1 MNFRKSFL
9 FPVSIIISSFLFSC
23 ANMVT
28 PTGGLKDVNAP
39 ELIKSKPKI
48 LSTNFTGKK
57 ITLTFNEYLNLK
69 DIQKQLIVSPSDIEV
84 EVTKQGKNLELTF
97 DKEPSENS
105 TYIINFGDAISDY
118 TENNISKDF
127 KYIFSTGNTIDSLE
141 LKGNILDAFK
151 KEKVKDV
158 IVCLYKNL
166 DDSVVYKL
174 KPDYTVRANENG
186 EFKFTNLKENSYKIF
201 AMKESNNNKL
211 YDSEDEEIAF
221 SDSIIILNGNKKVNT
236 MLMFTEVPQKRK
248 LVNKNISS
256 QKVELLFNKKN
267 NIKLI
272 NQDLSIDTIIYS
284 KNKDSINVYFKD
296 RTDTAFL
303 FLNENDKTD
312 TLRIKF
318 PKTPKKTE
326 LNISVENKI
335 IDKQLLIKSHDL
347 FKVSMLDSLILLE
360 DSVKVNYK
368 LKALAY
374 NIYAL
379 EYSFDKEKNYKIE
392 IADSV
397 FRSYNGGYNKNYQ
410 SKISF
415 YKVEDFG
422 TVTFLNCSKNKIYE
436 LINERSEVVKRTVSN
451 SENNII
457 YKNVLPGT
465 YRLRII
471 DDLNNNGIWDTGKYI
486 NHQQA
491 EKVEYHLTPIKIRA
505 NWDLEIQL
513 AKP

>member
-1 MNFRKSFL
+1 
-9 FPVSIIISSFLFSC
+9 
-23 ANMVT
+23 MVT
-28 PTGGLKDVNAP
+28 PTGGLKDIDAP
-39 ELIKSKPKI
+39 VLIKSKPKI
-48 LSTNFTGKK
+48 LSTNFSGKK

-69 DIQKQLIVSPSDIEV
+69 DIQKQLIVSPGDIEV
-84 EVTKQGKNLELTF
+84 EVTKQGKNLELSF
-97 DKEPSENS
+97 DKEPSPNT

-118 TENNISKDF
+118 TENNITKDF
-127 KYIFSTGNTIDSLE
+127 KYIFSTGNNIDSLE

-166 DDSVVYKL
+166 VDSVVYKN

-186 EFKFTNLKENSYKIF
+186 EFKFTNLKENNYKIF

-211 YDSEDEEIAF
+211 YDSEEEEIAF
-221 SDSIIILNGNKKVNT
+221 SDSIIKLDVNKKVST
-236 MLMFTEVPQKRK
+236 LLMFTEVPQKRK
-248 LVNKNISS
+248 LLNKNITS

-267 NIKLI
+267 NINLI
-272 NQDLSIDTIIYS
+272 NLESSIDTIVYS
-284 KNKDSINVYFKD
+284 KNKDSILVYFKD
-296 RTDTAFL
+296 KTDTAL
-303 FLNENDKTD
+303 LYLNENNKTD

-318 PKTPKKTE
+318 PKAPKKTE

-347 FKVSMLDSLILLE
+347 FKVTMLDSLQLFE

-368 LKALAY
+368 IKDISY

-379 EYSFDKEKNYKIE
+379 EYNFNKEKNYRIMV
-392 IADSV
+392 ADSV
-397 FRSYNGGYNKNYQ
+397 FKSYNGGYNKKYQ
-410 SKISF
+410 SKITF

-422 TVTFLNCSKNKIYE
+422 TVTFLNSSKNKIYE
-436 LINERSEVVKRTVSN
+436 LINERSEIVKRTIN
-451 SENNII
+451 KTNDNII

-471 DDLNNNGIWDTGKYI
+471 DDENKNGIWDTGNYL

-491 EKVEYHLTPIKIRA
+491 EKVEYHISPIKIRA

-513 AKP
+513 VKP

>member
-1 MNFRKSFL
+1 MKFRKSFL
-9 FPVSIIISSFLFSC
+9 FPLSIIISSFLFSC

-28 PTGGLKDVNAP
+28 PTGGLKDVDAP
-39 ELIKSKPKI
+39 VMIKSKPKI
-48 LSTNFTGKK
+48 LSTNFSGKK
-57 ITLTFNEYLNLK
+57 ITLTFNEYINLK
-69 DIQKQLIVSPSDIEV
+69 DIQKQLIVSPGDIEI
-84 EVTKQGKNLELTF
+84 EVTKQGKNLELSF
-97 DKEPSENS
+97 DKEPSPNT

-127 KYIFSTGNTIDSLE
+127 KYIFSTGNNIDSIE

-166 DDSVVYKL
+166 DDSVVYKT

-186 EFKFTNLKENSYKIF
+186 EFKFTNLKENNYKIF
-201 AMKESNNNKL
+201 AMRESNNNKL
-211 YDSEDEEIAF
+211 FDSEDEEIAF
-221 SDSIIILNGNKKVNT
+221 HDSTIKLDESKKIST

-248 LVNKNISS
+248 LVSKNISS

-267 NIKLI
+267 NINLI
-272 NQDLSIDTIIYS
+272 NLESSIDTIVYS

-296 RTDTAFL
+296 KTDTAFL
-303 FLNENDKTD
+303 YLNENNKTD
-312 TLRIKF
+312 TIRIKF
-318 PKTPKKTE
+318 PKAPRKNE

-347 FKVSMLDSLILLE
+347 FKITMLDSLQLFE

-368 LKALAY
+368 IKAISY

-379 EYSFDKEKNYKIE
+379 EYNFNKEKNYRIMV
-392 IADSV
+392 ADSV
-397 FRSYNGGYNKNYQ
+397 FKSYNGGYNKNYQ

-415 YKVEDFG
+415 YKDEDFG
-422 TVTFLNCSKNKIYE
+422 TVTFLNCTKNKIYE
-436 LINERSEVVKRTVSN
+436 LINERSELVKSSVSN
-451 SENNII
+451 SDNNII
-457 YKNVLPGT
+457 YKNILPGT

-471 DDLNNNGIWDTGKYI
+471 DDKNENGIWDTGKYL
-486 NHQQA
+486 NHQQP
-491 EKVEYHLTPIKIRA
+491 EKVDYHLTPIKIRA

-513 AKP
+513 LKP

>member
-1 MNFRKSFL
+1 
-9 FPVSIIISSFLFSC
+9 
-23 ANMVT
+23 MVN
-28 PTGGLKDVNAP
+28 PTGGLKDVDAP
-39 ELIKSKPKI
+39 VLVKSKPKI

-69 DIQKQLIVSPSDIEV
+69 DIQKQLIVSPGDIEV
-84 EVTKQGKNLELTF
+84 EVSKQGKNLELIF
-97 DKEPSENS
+97 DKEPSPNT

-127 KYIFSTGNTIDSLE
+127 KYTFSTGNNIDSLE
-141 LKGNILDAFK
+141 LKGNVLDAFK

-166 DDSVVYKL
+166 DDSIVYKS
-174 KPDYTVRANENG
+174 KPDYTVRVNENG
-186 EFKFTNLKENSYKIF
+186 EFKFTNLKENNYKIF
-201 AMKESNNNKL
+201 AMKESNNNKI
-211 YDSEDEEIAF
+211 YDSEDEEIAYT
-221 SDSIIILNGNKKVNT
+221 DSIIKLDGNKKVST

-248 LVNKNISS
+248 ILNKTITA

-267 NIKLI
+267 NINLI
-272 NQDLSIDTIIYS
+272 NLESSIDTIVYS

-296 RTDTAFL
+296 KTDTAFL
-303 FLNENDKTD
+303 YLNENNKTD

-318 PKTPKKTE
+318 PKASKKSDF
-326 LNISVENKI
+326 NISVENRI

-347 FKVSMLDSLILLE
+347 FKVSMLDSLQLFE
-360 DSVKVNYK
+360 DSLKVNYK
-368 LKALAY
+368 IKALAY

-379 EYSFDKEKNYKIE
+379 EYNFDKEKNYKIS

-397 FRSYNGGYNKNYQ
+397 FKSYNGSYNKYYQ

-415 YKVEDFG
+415 YKDEDFG

-436 LINERSEVVKRTVSN
+436 LLNERSEIVKRSISN

-457 YKNVLPGT
+457 YKNVLPGS
-465 YRLRII
+465 YRLRFI
-471 DDLNNNGIWDTGKYI
+471 DDENKNGIWDTGNYLEHK
-486 NHQQA
+486 QS
-491 EKVEYHLTPIKIRA
+491 EKIEYHLTPIKIRA

-513 AKP
+513 VKP

>member
-1 MNFRKSFL
+1 MKFRKGFL
-9 FPVSIIISSFLFSC
+9 LALSISTSSFLFSC

-28 PTGGLKDVNAP
+28 PTGGLKDIEAP
-39 ELIKSKPKI
+39 VLLKSKPKI
-48 LSTNFTGKK
+48 LSTNFSGKR
-57 ITLTFNEYLNLK
+57 ITLTFDEYLNLK
-69 DIQKQLIVSPSDIEV
+69 DIQKQLIVSPGDIEV
-84 EVTKQGKNLELTF
+84 EVNKQGKNLELIF
-97 DKEPSENS
+97 DKDPSPNT

-127 KYIFSTGNTIDSLE
+127 KYIFSTGNNIDSLE
-141 LKGNILDAFK
+141 LKGNILDAYK

-166 DDSVVYKL
+166 DDSVVYKF

-186 EFKFTNLKENSYKIF
+186 EFKFTNLKENNYKIF

-221 SDSIIILNGNKKVNT
+221 SDSIIKLDGNKKVST

-248 LVNKNISS
+248 ILNKNITS

-272 NQDLSIDTIIYS
+272 DLESSIDTIVYS

-296 RTDTAFL
+296 KIDTAFL
-303 FLNENDKTD
+303 YLNENNKTD

-318 PKTPKKTE
+318 PKTPKKIE

-335 IDKQLLIKSHDL
+335 IDKQILIKSHDL
-347 FKVSMLDSLILLE
+347 FKSSMLDSLQLFE

-368 LKALAY
+368 IKALAY

-379 EYSFDKEKNYKIE
+379 EYNFNKEKSYKI
-392 IADSV
+392 IVADSV
-397 FRSYNGGYNKNYQ
+397 FKSYNGGYNKNYQ

-415 YKVEDFG
+415 YKDEDFG
-422 TVTFLNCSKNKIYE
+422 TVTFINCSKNKIYE
-436 LINERSEVVKRTVSN
+436 LLNERSEIVKRSISN

-471 DDLNNNGIWDTGKYI
+471 DDENNNGMWDTGNYLK
-486 NHQQA
+486 NQQA
-491 EKVEYHLTPIKIRA
+491 EKVDYHITPIKIRA

-513 AKP
+513 VKP